1 VSVINAAGYVLTS
14 AAIKIARLERELD
27 ELVAAYERELIEKE
41 EEINLLR
48 ERLSEW
54 ELGERQA

>member
-1 VSVINAAGYVLTS
+1 MSVLDATGYVLS
-14 AAIKIARLERELD
+14 RAAIKIARLERELD

-41 EEINLLR
+41 EEISRLK

-54 ELGERQA
+54 ELGER

>member
-1 VSVINAAGYVLTS
+1 MSVINAAGYVLTS

-41 EEINLLR
+41 EEINRLR

-54 ELGERQA
+54 ELGDGQA